1 MNFRADMDKAY
12 KNKVVGTQ
20 EKRVRATALAILA
33 DLTLQTP
40 VGDPT
45 YWKNPNAQ
53 PGYTGGR
60 ARANWLPS
68 FGSPRT
74 DTVGADASTPTI
86 NFSGWR
92 LGTSIFISNNLP
104 YIRRLNDGWSQRQ
117 QPTPGW
123 VERAVQVANLIAKS
137 SFGRVL

>member
-1 MNFRADMDKAY
+1 MSFKADMDRAY
-12 KNKVVGTQ
+12 KNKVVDTQ

-40 VGDPT
+40 VDT
-45 YWKNPNAQ
+45 
-53 PGYTGGR
+53 GR

-74 DTVGADASTPTI
+74 TTVEADGGISQI
-86 NFSGWR
+86 NFGGWK

-104 YIRRLNDGWSQRQ
+104 YIRRLNEGWSKQA
-117 QPTPGW
+117 PASF
-123 VERAVQVANLIAKS
+123 VDKIVQVANLRAKS
-137 SFGRVL
+137 SFGRIL